1 MSARLAMTD
10 AASLL
15 KANEAQ
21 AGAALRFAM
30 GAGVARGA
38 AAIPF
43 AWLLSEAISK
53 AAFDGADLAALT
65 PTLIALAAL
74 VLLRAL
80 LGYAAERAGFSAS
93 ARVRAALFRQLLD
106 HVMALGPVRLAA
118 RPTGE
123 LVAILTDAVAASDPY
138 WRRYLPARA
147 ASAALPVL
155 VLLCVA
161 FADWRAAL
169 VFAVGAPVALLFLVL
184 AGRGAEQASN
194 KQWARLLRLG
204 GHLLDAIQGL
214 PDLKIFNASR
224 REIALV
230 AQMADAYRK
239 DAMAVLRIA
248 FLTSLVLE
256 FFTALAIA
264 LVAVLVGFRLLW
276 GQLDFHT
283 GLFVLLL
290 APEFYAPTR
299 ALGAERHAKME
310 AQAAAEKIVALLDQ
324 NTLDA
329 PAPLAALPSAEA
341 VALRFE
347 DVRFAYDDGPL
358 ALDGVSFEIA
368 AGETVALVGP
378 SGAGKS
384 TLFALLLRFIEPDAG
399 RILVNGENLAAL
411 DPRDWRRHIAH
422 MPQRPHFFDG
432 DVIENVAMGRDA
444 GPEVD
449 ARVAQALEQARAEN
463 VFARLPG
470 ELRAR
475 IGESGV
481 GVSGGEAQRLALARA
496 FYRPT
501 PLVLLDEPTAHLDC
515 ETEGDL
521 LESLA
526 QLCSGRTALVIAHRL
541 ATAQS
546 ADRLI
551 VLDNGRVVETGSH
564 EALLA
569 AGGVYARMV
578 APDLARAD
586 GAAP

>member
-1 MSARLAMTD
+1 MTE

-21 AGAALRFAM
+21 AGAALRLAM

-43 AWLLSEAISK
+43 AWLLSDAISK
-53 AAFDGADLAALT
+53 TAFGGADLAALA
-65 PTLIALAAL
+65 PTLTALAGL
-74 VLLRAL
+74 VVLRAL
-80 LGYAAERAGFSAS
+80 LSYAAERTGFAAS
-93 ARVRAALFRQLLD
+93 ARARAALFRQLLA
-106 HVMALGPVRLAA
+106 HVRTLGPVRLAG

-147 ASAALPVL
+147 ASAALPIL
-155 VLLCVA
+155 VLLSVT

-169 VFAVGAPVALLFLVL
+169 VFVVGAPVALLFLAL
-184 AGRGAEQASN
+184 AGRGAEQASDR
-194 KQWARLLRLG
+194 QWTRLLRLG
-204 GHLLDAIQGL
+204 GHLLDAVQGL

-230 AQMADAYRK
+230 AQMAEAYRK

-310 AQAAAEKIVALLDQ
+310 AQAAAEKIVALLDRK
-324 NTLDA
+324 A
-329 PAPLAALPSAEA
+329 PDLPALPA
-341 VALRFE
+341 VSPTGETVSLRFE
-347 DVRFAYDDGPL
+347 HVRFAYDDGPP
-358 ALDGVSFEIA
+358 ALDDVSFEVA

-399 RILVNGENLAAL
+399 QILVNGEKLAAF

-422 MPQRPHFFDG
+422 MPQTPYFFDG

-444 GPEVD
+444 GADVE
-449 ARVAQALEQARAEN
+449 ARVARALAQASAEK

-470 ELRAR
+470 GLRAR
-475 IGESGV
+475 IGENGV
-481 GVSGGEAQRLALARA
+481 GLSGGEAQRLALARA
-496 FYRPT
+496 FYRPA

-515 ETEGDL
+515 ETEADL
-521 LESLA
+521 REGLA
-526 QLCSGRTALVIAHRL
+526 QLCAGRTALVIAHRL

-551 VLDNGRVVETGSH
+551 VLDGGRVAETGSH

-578 APDLARAD
+578 APDLARAET
-586 GAAP
+586 AP

>member
-1 MSARLAMTD
+1 MTG

-15 KANEAQ
+15 KATEAQ
-21 AGAALRFAM
+21 AGAALRLAM

-43 AWLLSEAISK
+43 AWLLSDAIAK
-53 AAFDGADLAALT
+53 TAFGGADLAALT
-65 PTLIALAAL
+65 PTLAALACL
-74 VLLRAL
+74 VSLRAL
-80 LGYAAERAGFSAS
+80 LGYAAERAGFVAS
-93 ARVRAALFRQLLD
+93 ARARVALFHQLLA
-106 HVMALGPVRLAA
+106 HLRALGPVRLSGQ
-118 RPTGE
+118 PTGE
-123 LVAILTDAVAASDPY
+123 LVAVLTDAVAASDPY

-155 VLLCVA
+155 VLLSVA

-169 VFAVGAPVALLFLVL
+169 VFIVGAPVALLFLVL

-194 KQWARLLRLG
+194 KQWTRLVRLG
-204 GHLLDAIQGL
+204 GHLLDAVQGL

-256 FFTALAIA
+256 FFTAVAIA

-276 GQLDFHT
+276 GQLDFQT

-290 APEFYAPTR
+290 APEFYAPYR

-310 AQAAAEKIVALLDQ
+310 AQAAVEKIIALLDQ
-324 NTLDA
+324 KTPEA
-329 PAPLAALPSAEA
+329 PATPAALPDAEA

-347 DVRFAYDDGPL
+347 HVRFAYDDGPP
-358 ALDGVSFEIA
+358 ALDGVSFDIA

-384 TLFALLLRFIEPDAG
+384 TLFALLLRFIEPNAG
-399 RILVNGENLAAL
+399 RILVNGETLATL
-411 DPRDWRRHIAH
+411 DIADWRGGIAH
-422 MPQRPHFFDG
+422 MPQHPHFFDG
-432 DVIENVAMGRDA
+432 DIIENVAMGRDA
-444 GPEVD
+444 DADVE
-449 ARVAQALEQARAEN
+449 ARVAQALRDARVEK

-470 ELRAR
+470 GLRTR
-475 IGESGV
+475 IGDNGV
-481 GVSGGEAQRLALARA
+481 GLSGGEAQRLALARA
-496 FYRPT
+496 FYRPA
-501 PLVLLDEPTAHLDC
+501 PLVLLDEPTAHLDG
-515 ETEGDL
+515 ETESALHEG
-521 LESLA
+521 LA
-526 QLCSGRTALVIAHRL
+526 HLCAGRTALVIAHRF
-541 ATAQS
+541 ATARM

-551 VLDNGRVVETGSH
+551 VLDAGRVVETGSH
-564 EALLA
+564 DALLA

-578 APDLARAD
+578 APDLARAE
-586 GAAP
+586 GAPAS